1 MKRPQPAGAKPGR
14 AEHDI
19 KKALTTEQ
27 LAEIGAILLKFNQ
40 IESLIEFVL
49 LVILDL
55 PPRLWMEVVRRINGM
70 DAKLSILR
78 HYYETNKILTDDAK
92 QCLKIALD
100 GVADYKKYRDL
111 IIHCVPYDV
120 EKGIGQHITTKAEAV
135 QILLSKDALSA
146 LYERLCILNDELIHA
161 DLLFRLG
168 SEEGARAIYPHERDP
183 SRIRRERDVPAV
195 LSLVLQHQTR
205 RLSLPPLPEFPSEEE
220 IQETQAGALL
230 GWIPVET
237 LLPQRNSNAAV
248 LGAFSVVPP
257 PPPQTPLGS
266 PPALLDSLKSG
277 GNKDK

>member
-1 MKRPQPAGAKPGR
+1 
-14 AEHDI
+14 
-19 KKALTTEQ
+19 
-27 LAEIGAILLKFNQ
+27 
-40 IESLIEFVL
+40 
-49 LVILDL
+49 
-55 PPRLWMEVVRRINGM
+55 MEVVRRINGM

-135 QILLSKDALSA
+135 QILLTKDALSA

-168 SEEGARAIYPHERDP
+168 SEEGAKAIYPHERDP
-183 SRIRRERDVPAV
+183 SRVRRERDVPAV

-220 IQETQAGALL
+220 IQEIKQELYWDGF
-230 GWIPVET
+230 
-237 LLPQRNSNAAV
+237 Q
-248 LGAFSVVPP
+248 
-257 PPPQTPLGS
+257 
-266 PPALLDSLKSG
+266 
-277 GNKDK
+277 